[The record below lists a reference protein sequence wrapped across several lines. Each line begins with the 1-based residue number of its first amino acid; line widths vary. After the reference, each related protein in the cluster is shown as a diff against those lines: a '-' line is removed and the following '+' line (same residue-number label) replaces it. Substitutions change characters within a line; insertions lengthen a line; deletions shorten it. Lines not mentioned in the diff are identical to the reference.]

1 MASEFDA
8 SDAHG
13 LGSVSDVEM
22 EVGCTLIDTSDFR
35 NGLSIIQGND
45 IFTIVEFQHVKPGK
59 GGAFVRTRLKNVRTG
74 AVIEKTFRA
83 GERMEQ
89 ARLERKPM
97 QYLYKQDDEYY
108 LMNTETYDQISVSG
122 DLIGEPVKY
131 LKDGMEVTVVEHDGT
146 IIAVEVPFFVELE
159 VVETEPGVRGDT
171 ASGGSKPATLETG
184 AVIQVPF
191 FVDVGDKVKVDTRT
205 DAYLERVK

>member
-1 MASEFDA
+1 
-8 SDAHG
+8 
-13 LGSVSDVEM
+13 
-22 EVGCTLIDTSDFR
+22 LIDTSDFR

-89 ARLERKPM
+89 AVLERKPM
-97 QYLYKQDDEYY
+97 QYLYKQDDQYY
-108 LMNTETYDQISVSG
+108 LMNTETYDQIAVSG
-122 DLIGEPVKY
+122 DLVGPAVKY
-131 LKDGMEVTVVEHDGT
+131 LKDGMEVTVVEHNGA

-205 DAYLERVK
+205 DEYLERVK